1 MSTRCRNCGYDNPD
15 GNAAC
20 SRCNQP
26 LIAGRERHVPL
37 SSYTGEESF
46 NPGETVRETTIFTD
60 ETSRPAPVN
69 ASTCSKCGYPLLQSV
84 TNCPNCKQPVQDN
97 YPANRK
103 EDIQF
108 GRHTVR
114 PGKRHSCELTPIPE
128 ENEKAEPVT
137 LSFSGEEIILN
148 RNNTE
153 PDNMTIT
160 SKEQAAL
167 IYENKRWYI
176 ENRSELKTTYVRVD
190 ERFELQPGD
199 IIMLG
204 DRCFEF
210 NV

>member
-1 MSTRCRNCGYDNPD
+1 VSIRCRNCGYDNPD
-15 GNAAC
+15 ENAAC
-20 SRCNQP
+20 SKCNQP

-37 SSYTGEESF
+37 SSYADEENF
-46 NPGETVRETTIFTD
+46 NPRETVRETNIFT
-60 ETSRPAPVN
+60 EEASQPAPVN
-69 ASTCSKCGYPLLQSV
+69 TSTCSKCGYPLLQSV
-84 TNCPNCKQPVQDN
+84 PNCPNCKQLIQDN
-97 YPANRK
+97 SDSPK

-108 GRHTVR
+108 GRRTVR
-114 PGKRHSCELTPIPE
+114 PGKRNRCELTLIHE
-128 ENEKAEPVT
+128 ENEKIEPVT

-167 IYENKRWYI
+167 ICENKRWYI
-176 ENRSELKTTYVRVD
+176 EDRSELKTTYVRVG

-204 DRCFEF
+204 DRCFKF
-210 NV
+210 DF